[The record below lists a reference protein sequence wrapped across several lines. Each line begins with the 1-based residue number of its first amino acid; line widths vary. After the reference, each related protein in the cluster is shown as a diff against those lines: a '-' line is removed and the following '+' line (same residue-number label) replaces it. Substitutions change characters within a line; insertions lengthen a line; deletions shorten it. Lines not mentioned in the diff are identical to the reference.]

1 LTIGVVKIYIE
12 AMKDEKILKL
22 QAWLDGQMPARESVR
37 VAEWVET
44 DSEARELIAE
54 LRDVKMLLQVG
65 EKPLN
70 VEDSRECYWDQISR
84 RIDVTDVG
92 ESQTEVVGSTTWMEW
107 CKQWLVPVGGLAA
120 IVVMLATVDT
130 QSGMVQPSSEFDE
143 KTQTPSI
150 VEPLLLAP
158 AGQTE
163 PGMINSEGDVL
174 AEDVNVLNLNVPV
187 DADPKLQPGMNDQ
200 IVPSIENPER

>member
-1 LTIGVVKIYIE
+1 MIGIVKINIE
-12 AMKDEKILKL
+12 TMKDEKILKL
-22 QAWLDGQMPARESVR
+22 QAWLDGQMPAPESAR

-54 LRDVKMLLQVG
+54 LRDVKTLLQVG
-65 EKPLN
+65 EKSLN
-70 VEDSRECYWDQISR
+70 VEDSRECYWEQISR
-84 RIDVTDVG
+84 RIDVIDVG
-92 ESQTEVVGSTTWMEW
+92 ESQTKVVGSTTWHEW

-143 KTQTPSI
+143 NTQTPRI

-158 AGQTE
+158 AGQAE
-163 PGMINSEGDVL
+163 PDMINSEGDVF
-174 AEDVNVLNLNVPV
+174 AEDVNVLNLNVPA

-200 IVPSIENPER
+200 IIPSIENPER

>member
-1 LTIGVVKIYIE
+1 
-12 AMKDEKILKL
+12 MKDEKILKL
-22 QAWLDGQMPARESVR
+22 QAWLDGQMPAPESAR

-54 LRDVKMLLQVG
+54 LRDVKTLLQVG
-65 EKPLN
+65 EKSLN
-70 VEDSRECYWDQISR
+70 VEDSRECYWEQISR
-84 RIDVTDVG
+84 RIDVIDVG
-92 ESQTEVVGSTTWMEW
+92 ESQTKVVGSTTWHEW

-143 KTQTPSI
+143 NTQTPRI

-158 AGQTE
+158 AGQAE
-163 PGMINSEGDVL
+163 PDMINSEGDVF
-174 AEDVNVLNLNVPV
+174 AEDVNVLNLNVPA

-200 IVPSIENPER
+200 IIPSIENPER

>member
-1 LTIGVVKIYIE
+1 
-12 AMKDEKILKL
+12 M
-22 QAWLDGQMPARESVR
+22 
-37 VAEWVET
+37 
-44 DSEARELIAE
+44 
-54 LRDVKMLLQVG
+54 
-65 EKPLN
+65 
-70 VEDSRECYWDQISR
+70 
-84 RIDVTDVG
+84 
-92 ESQTEVVGSTTWMEW
+92 
-107 CKQWLVPVGGLAA
+107 
-120 IVVMLATVDT
+120 VMLATVDT

-143 KTQTPSI
+143 NTQTPSI

-174 AEDVNVLNLNVPV
+174 AEDVNVLNLNVPA